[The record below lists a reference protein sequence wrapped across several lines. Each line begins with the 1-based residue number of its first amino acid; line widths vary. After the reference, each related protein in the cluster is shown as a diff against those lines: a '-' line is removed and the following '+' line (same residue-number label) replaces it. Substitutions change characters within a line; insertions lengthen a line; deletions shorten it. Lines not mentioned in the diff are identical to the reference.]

1 MICWGI
7 NGKYN
12 PGKWLRHIGY
22 SMKKFLFLVGIILA
36 IIPGLHAQADSS
48 AVTQPL
54 DTVTSFRPAWYTDS
68 LPEPKV
74 PITEKA
80 WDFLEE
86 EVIPELFEE
95 NEKLKVKVKIPWR
108 EDFVI
113 PYFPR
118 GFLPAEPG
126 TPYGPQIAWQR
137 SAIMPGLGQV
147 YNDAGW
153 KVPIFWA
160 GYGVAAFWINYNQSQ
175 YKRFQTAFILA
186 NDGDPDTFD
195 SELTQ
200 RYDTEG
206 LRTARDGFRQARDN
220 GYLYILGW
228 HGLQILEAFVDA
240 HLNDFDVSNDLGLRW
255 SPVVNGNGLGVGL
268 RF

>member
-1 MICWGI
+1 
-7 NGKYN
+7 
-12 PGKWLRHIGY
+12 
-22 SMKKFLFLVGIILA
+22 MKKFLFLVGLICIELS
-36 IIPGLHAQADSS
+36 GLQAQSDSS

-54 DTVTSFRPAWYTDS
+54 DTVESFRPYWYQDS
-68 LPEPKV
+68 LPEPKA

-80 WDFLEE
+80 WNYLEK
-86 EVIPELFEE
+86 EVIPELVEE
-95 NEKLKVKVKIPWR
+95 DDKLKLKVKIPWR

-118 GFLPAEPG
+118 GFLPADPE

-137 SAIMPGLGQV
+137 SAVMPGLGQI

-160 GYGVAAFWINYNQSQ
+160 GYGAAAFWINYNQTQ

-195 SELTQ
+195 SELSQ
-200 RYDTEG
+200 RYDTAG

-220 GYLYILGW
+220 GYLYLLGW

-255 SPVVNGNGLGVGL
+255 SPVVNGNGLGVGV